1 MWFFTRHRS
10 KAADDR
16 ITMQVCATRQR
27 TKNLFGPSNA
37 LESFFAVPL
46 FVDRHYC
53 MNLLRSFTHRRVR
66 KTSMFHGNS
75 LESLIGH
82 FMTFIRKRMKK
93 ESIGAENAPRVM
105 SLD

>member
-1 MWFFTRHRS
+1 MWLLSRYRS
-10 KAADDR
+10 KAAYDW
-16 ITMQVCATRQR
+16 ITMQVCATRQG

-53 MNLLRSFTHRRVR
+53 MNLLRFFTHRRVR
-66 KTSMFHGNS
+66 NPSMFRGNL

-82 FMTFIRKRMKK
+82 FMTLIRKRMKK
-93 ESIGAENAPRVM
+93 ESIEVENVSRAM
-105 SLD
+105 SPN